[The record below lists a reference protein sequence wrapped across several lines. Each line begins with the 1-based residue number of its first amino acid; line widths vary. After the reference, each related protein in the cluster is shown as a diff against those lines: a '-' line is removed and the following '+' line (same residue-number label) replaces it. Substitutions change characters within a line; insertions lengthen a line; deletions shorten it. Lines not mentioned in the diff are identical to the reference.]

1 MHTKY
6 YLPTEE
12 IKNCNAIIDGGNFF
26 DQPIKNYFKTYD
38 NIRNIASG
46 QGDDYIT
53 GCLLGYNYFKKH
65 YRAIAIGL
73 NRTKTR
79 RWSKSNT
86 TN

>member
-12 IKNCNAIIDGGNFF
+12 IKNCNAIIDGENFF

-38 NIRNIASG
+38 NIRKIASG

-65 YRAIAIGL
+65 YRVIAIDL

-79 RWSKSNT
+79 R
-86 TN
+86 

>member
-12 IKNCNAIIDGGNFF
+12 IKNYNAIIDGGNLF
-26 DQPIKNYFKTYD
+26 DQPIKNYFKIYD
-38 NIRNIASG
+38 NIRKIASG
-46 QGDDYIT
+46 QGDDCIT

-65 YRAIAIGL
+65 YRVIAIDL